1 MKTIKI
7 KIRNLSKTYE
17 GFPPVQTLKNVNLD
31 VRENEFLCVLG
42 PSGCG
47 KTTLLRILAGFESYI
62 GKVMVDG
69 KQVKSPGPDRFVVF
83 QEFSQLLPWKTVFEN
98 IEFGLYLKDVSEEES
113 RKTVMEMIRLVGLS
127 RFENSYP
134 HQLSGGM
141 QQRVAIA
148 RALVM
153 DPSVLLMDEPFG
165 SLDAQ
170 TRKRLG
176 EELIKIWQ
184 KIPKTIVFITH
195 NIRESISLG
204 DRVVVMTPAPSK
216 IKKIVNV
223 DLSRPRSPADREFG
237 NYWTKLVGFMGG
249 DKI

>member
-17 GFPPVQTLKNVNLD
+17 GSPPVQALKNVDLD

-47 KTTLLRILAGFESYI
+47 KTTLLKILAGFEPYT
-62 GKVMVDG
+62 GKVMVEG

-83 QEFSQLLPWKTVFEN
+83 QEFNQLLPWKTVFKN
-98 IEFGLYLKDVSEEES
+98 IEFGLYLKGIPEEES
-113 RKTVMEMIRLVGLS
+113 RKTGMEMIKLVGLS
-127 RFENSYP
+127 GFENSYP

-141 QQRVAIA
+141 RQRVAIA

-153 DPSVLLMDEPFG
+153 GPSVLLMDEPFG

-170 TRKRLG
+170 MRRRLG
-176 EELIKIWQ
+176 GELIRIWQ
-184 KIPKTIVFITH
+184 EIPKTVVFITH

-204 DRVVVMTPAPSK
+204 DRVVVMTPMPGRT
-216 IKKIVNV
+216 KKIVDIN
-223 DLSRPRSPADREFG
+223 LPRPRSPADREFG